1 MKNSYERLTNEP
13 DSELPMD
20 VRRQV
25 IIDFKKTTDRVNA
38 LEAAST
44 PEARAELLKE
54 YREYLGDQTL
64 EYLHKLK

>member
-1 MKNSYERLTNEP
+1 MKFKSSL
-13 DSELPMD
+13 
-20 VRRQV
+20 
-25 IIDFKKTTDRVNA
+25 IILGLVLDFKKTTDRVNA